1 MNFSD
6 PIFWVVAGTIIVA
19 LIFDVINGFHDAA
32 NSIATVV
39 STRVLNPKY
48 AVIWAAFFN
57 FIAMFVFAPKVASTI
72 SKIIKIDQNDITF
85 VYVVLSGLLGAI
97 FWDLITW
104 WFGLPTSSSHAL
116 MGGLAGAGIAYKGF
130 GAIHWWNLE
139 KAILFIPL
147 APILGMVLAFVVM
160 LSMYWLLRKWRP
172 YTVDKVFRK
181 GQLVSAAMYSLG
193 HGGNDAQKTMGV
205 ITALLIAYKF
215 FPVDKQLTL
224 SDTPSLLI
232 IFSCHLAMAIGTL
245 MGGWRIVKTM
255 GMKLTKLKP
264 VHGFAAETGGALTT
278 YLATF
283 LGIPVSTTHVI
294 SGSIVGVGLTTG
306 MGGIKWKIAIRIIVS
321 WFLTIPLSGLVA
333 ALSFWLIKLFI

>member
-1 MNFSD
+1 MSD
-6 PIFWVVAGTIIVA
+6 TIFWVVAGTIIIA

-32 NSIATVV
+32 NSIATIV

-57 FIAMFVFAPKVASTI
+57 FVAMFVFAPKVASTI

-85 VYVVLSGLLGAI
+85 VYVVLAGLLGAI

-130 GAIHWWNLE
+130 DAIHWWNLE
-139 KAILFIPL
+139 KAMLFIPL
-147 APILGMVLAFVVM
+147 APTLGLIMAFIIM
-160 LSMYWLLRKWRP
+160 FSTYWLLRKWRP

-181 GQLVSAAMYSLG
+181 GQLFSAAMYSLG

-205 ITALLIAYKF
+205 ITALLIAYNY
-215 FPVDKQLTL
+215 FPLNKQLSLT
-224 SDTPSLLI
+224 DTPSLLI

-283 LGIPVSTTHVI
+283 LGIPVSTTHII

-306 MGGIKWKIAIRIIVS
+306 MGGIKWKVAYRIVVS

-333 ALSFWLIKLFI
+333 AICFKIIKLFI